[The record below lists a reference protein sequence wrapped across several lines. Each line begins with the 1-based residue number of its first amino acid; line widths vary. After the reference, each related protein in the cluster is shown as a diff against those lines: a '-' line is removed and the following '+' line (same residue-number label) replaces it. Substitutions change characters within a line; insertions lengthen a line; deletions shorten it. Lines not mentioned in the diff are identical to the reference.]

1 MPHLS
6 GNLKVCNN
14 LGAWIYV
21 FHFKF
26 HEIHTQAKVLPRK
39 MQHPNCNTL
48 GATPPLP
55 GFNCNTLRAQN
66 SPWSLKTCYGREWKL
81 SQPAGITSGCSRPRP
96 HRVEQRKISGKED
109 PPEDLATSGAGL
121 LGGSEASVLNTPLWD
136 SPLQGGYPR
145 YPRSQSWDSA
155 HGDLKAMLSSRSGK
169 RGRRSP

>member
-1 MPHLS
+1 MFSTLNFMKSTHR
-6 GNLKVCNN
+6 
-14 LGAWIYV
+14 
-21 FHFKF
+21 
-26 HEIHTQAKVLPRK
+26 PRYFRGK
-39 MQHPNCNTL
+39 CSIQI
-48 GATPPLP
+48 AIRWEQPPPP

-96 HRVEQRKISGKED
+96 HGVEQRKISGKED